1 MEENTKIMFRIV
13 TRLAAFALL
22 VGFVLGLLVSSLIII
37 NK

>member
-22 VGFVLGLLVSSLIII
+22 VGFLMGLLAASLIII